1 MFNLFLLIGW
11 QLLSDLEGDLV
22 SYDRCVKML
31 EIPQEAKQHINNPH
45 LKDWP
50 KEGNIEFSDY
60 TLRYRPETEI
70 VLKNLSFSVKSKEKI
85 GIVGRTGAGK
95 STICLALCRIVEATS
110 GSILIDGVDIKTLG
124 LADLREKITIIPQE
138 PTLFEG
144 TLRFNL
150 DPVGSISDS
159 ELMRMAKKAS
169 LEDLV
174 NRDEKGLDQDIED
187 GGKNLSSGEKQL
199 IWILRAILR
208 KNKIV
213 LMDEATAN
221 IDIKTEQTIQKL
233 IHEEFTESTVLTIAH
248 RLNTIIH
255 SDKVLVLNRGQVEE
269 YDDPQKLIEDKNSM
283 FYSYAKELKKKE
295 K

>member
-1 MFNLFLLIGW
+1 
-11 QLLSDLEGDLV
+11 
-22 SYDRCVKML
+22 ML
-31 EIPQEAKQHINNPH
+31 EIPQEARQHINNPQT
-45 LKDWP
+45 KDWP
-50 KEGNIEFSDY
+50 KDGKIEFKDY
-60 TLRYRPETEI
+60 TLRYRPETEL
-70 VLKNLSFSVKSKEKI
+70 VLKNLSFSVNNKEKI

-95 STICLALCRIVEATS
+95 STIWLALCRIIEAES
-110 GSILIDGVDIKTLG
+110 GSIIINGVDIKYLG

-150 DPVGSISDS
+150 DPVGSISDA
-159 ELMRMAKKAS
+159 ELLKMAKKAS
-169 LEDLV
+169 LDELI
-174 NRDEKGLDQDIED
+174 NRDEKGLNQEIED

-199 IWILRAILR
+199 ICILRAILR

-233 IHEEFTESTVLTIAH
+233 IQDEFTDSTVLTIAH

-255 SDKVLVLNRGQVEE
+255 SDKVLVLNQGQVEE
-269 YDDPQKLIEDKNSM
+269 YDDPQKLLEDKNSM